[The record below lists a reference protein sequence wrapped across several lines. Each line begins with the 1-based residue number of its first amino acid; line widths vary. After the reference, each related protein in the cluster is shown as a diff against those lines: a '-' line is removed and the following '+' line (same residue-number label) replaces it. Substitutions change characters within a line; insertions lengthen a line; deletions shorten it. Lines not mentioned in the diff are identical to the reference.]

1 MIQINNQKNC
11 LKKEG
16 IFISLKL
23 RYSDLGIT
31 MLDSLITFNHTTFF
45 FIIIFFFIYDRNYN
59 INSHTCI
66 FEDPRD

>member
-45 FIIIFFFIYDRNYN
+45 FYYYYFFYI
-59 INSHTCI
+59 
-66 FEDPRD
+66 